1 MKIFKYCKYVFE
13 RMKKITHFIKR
24 IILVLANTINSFLP
38 PTRMFKIKR
47 LFYNWS
53 GCNLDIN
60 VKMVGSSKI
69 HFSNIEIKTGT
80 WVGANVNFYCSRQ
93 GRITIGKNND
103 IAPNVLI
110 NTGTHEIG
118 TAQKRAGLDRG
129 HDITIG
135 NGCWIGMGALIL
147 SGTTVGNGCIIAAGA
162 VVRGDFPDNV
172 MIAGVPAVIKKEL
185 K

>member
-1 MKIFKYCKYVFE
+1 MKIFSFCKYVFE
-13 RMKKITHFIKR
+13 KMKSGIHFIKR
-24 IILVLANTINSFLP
+24 INLLLANNINSFLP

-47 LFYNWS
+47 LFYKWS
-53 GCNLDIN
+53 GCDIHSG

-69 HFSNIEIKTGT
+69 HFSNIEIESDT
-80 WVGANVNFYCSRQ
+80 WVGANVHFHCSKL

-103 IAPNVLI
+103 IAPHVLI
-110 NTGTHEIG
+110 NTGTHEMG
-118 TAQKRAGLDRG
+118 TPNKRAGLDKG
-129 HDITIG
+129 HNITIG
-135 NGCWIGMGALIL
+135 NGCWIGMGAIIL

-172 MIAGVPAVIKKEL
+172 MIAGIPAVIKKEL

>member
-1 MKIFKYCKYVFE
+1 MKHSFFRIFLALSN
-13 RMKKITHFIKR
+13 ILN
-24 IILVLANTINSFLP
+24 IILP
-38 PTRMFKIKR
+38 PTRCFNLKR
-47 LFYNWS
+47 FFYKTS
-53 GCNLDIN
+53 GCVIEKG
-60 VKMVGSSKI
+60 VKMVGGSKI

-80 WVGANVNFYCSRQ
+80 WVGANVNFYCSKQ

-118 TAQKRAGLDRG
+118 TAQKRAGLDKG

-147 SGTTVGNGCIIAAGA
+147 SGTQVGNGCIIAAGA
-162 VVRGDFPDNV
+162 VVKGTFPDNV
-172 MIAGVPAVIKKEL
+172 MIAGVPGIIKKQL
-185 K
+185 S